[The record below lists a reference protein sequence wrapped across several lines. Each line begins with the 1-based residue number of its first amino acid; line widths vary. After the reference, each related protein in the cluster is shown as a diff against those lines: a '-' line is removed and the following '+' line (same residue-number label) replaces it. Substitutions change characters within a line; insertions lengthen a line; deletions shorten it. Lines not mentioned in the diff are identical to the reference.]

1 MQTGAEHVRWDLTD
15 LYSDE
20 DALRQDLKQ
29 ALAEADAFAR
39 EYHGRIGSLNARGL
53 AAALRRYE
61 AILDRLGRA
70 YTYAYLHWSTNT
82 EDPARGAL
90 LQYVRERYTQATQQL
105 LFLELEWAAI
115 DPNRAR
121 RLLTTRALR
130 PYRHYLELQQ
140 RLRPHLLSEPE
151 EKILA
156 EKRVTGRDAW
166 SRFFDELLS
175 SLRFELDG
183 QRLTEQEVLA
193 RLYDSDREVRRKAA
207 LAFTEGLKPRI
218 RELTYIF
225 NTVLADKASED
236 RLRGYRTWLES
247 RNLANEV
254 SDEMVEALIR
264 SVTERYD
271 LVARFY
277 ELKRRLL
284 GLDALYD
291 YDRYAPL
298 KEASTRY
305 RWEEARA
312 LVEEAYRT
320 FHPRMGEI
328 VAQFFERRWI
338 DAAMTPGKRSGAF
351 SHGAVPSAHPYILL
365 NYTGTIRDVQTL
377 AHELGHGVHQYLSRK
392 QGLLQADTP
401 LTTAETASVFGE
413 MLVFERLMTLE
424 ADPSNRLA
432 MLMGKIDDTM
442 ATVFRQVAMNR
453 FEDRMHN
460 ARRQQGELSV
470 EAFCDFWIETQQAMF
485 RGSVTLGE
493 HYRYWWSYI
502 PHFIHTPGYVYAYA
516 FGELLVLALFAR
528 YRQEGPD
535 FVERY
540 LQLLEAGGSD
550 WPHVLVGRLGV
561 DLTDPQFWH
570 EGLQAIEDLI
580 AQAEALA
587 TRVQEEPAVSQLTG
601 STPGG

>member
-1 MQTGAEHVRWDLTD
+1 MQTGAEHVHWNLTD
-15 LYSDE
+15 LYANE
-20 DALRQDLKQ
+20 AALRQDLEQTLIEAEAFAKTYHGQ
-29 ALAEADAFAR
+29 IASLEAQELAEA
-39 EYHGRIGSLNARGL
+39 LQ
-53 AAALRRYE
+53 RYE
-61 AILDRLGRA
+61 GILDHLGRA
-70 YTYAYLHWSTNT
+70 YTFAYLHWSTNT
-82 EDPARGAL
+82 EDAARGAL
-90 LQYVRERYTQATQQL
+90 LQYVRERYTQALQQL
-105 LFLELEWAAI
+105 LFLELEWAAVALE
-115 DPNRAR
+115 RAR
-121 RLLTTRALR
+121 QLTETEALR

-156 EKRVTGRDAW
+156 EKRITGRDAW
-166 SRFFDELLS
+166 TRFFDELLG
-175 SLRFELDG
+175 SLRFEING
-183 QRLTEQEVLA
+183 QLLTEQEVLA
-193 RLYDSDREVRRKAA
+193 KLYDPDRNVRQQAA
-207 LAFTEGLKPRI
+207 LAFTEGLKPHM

-225 NTVLADKASED
+225 NTVLADKASDD
-236 RLRGYRTWLES
+236 RLRGYKRWIES

-254 SDEMVEALIR
+254 SDDMVEALIQ

-277 ELKRRLL
+277 ELKRKLL
-284 GLDALYD
+284 GLEALYD

-298 KEASTRY
+298 QETGTRY
-305 RWEEARA
+305 SWEKARA
-312 LVEEAYRT
+312 LVEEAYRA
-320 FHPRMGEI
+320 FHPHLGEI
-328 VAQFFERRWI
+328 VAQFFERCWI

-392 QGLLQADTP
+392 QGILQADTP

-413 MLVFERLMTLE
+413 MLVFERLLAAE

-442 ATVFRQVAMNR
+442 ATVFRQIAMNR
-453 FEDRMHN
+453 FEEHMHN
-460 ARRQQGELSV
+460 ARRQQGELPT
-470 EAFCDFWIETQQAMF
+470 EAFCEFWIETQQAMF
-485 RGSVTLGE
+485 RGSVILGE

-535 FVERY
+535 FAERY

-561 DLTDPQFWH
+561 DLTDTRFWH
-570 EGLQAIEDLI
+570 EGLQAIEVLI

-587 TRVQEEPAVSQLTG
+587 AQVQQNASSVPVQAESEHF
-601 STPGG
+601 